1 MVQQRS
7 FQKYVSK
14 NHENDLFDAVASFV
28 SANIDE
34 LELWSSTIDVDN
46 LDEDNI
52 SFEEMEVKYVFVNGE
67 TTSSEI
73 EFDVVVHGDVCFKE
87 VTRHN
92 DEEGSCTKW
101 FRLNCQATL
110 DGELKNFTVLE
121 VEPYDKK
128 QNHFQRRLS
137 DALVPII
144 SKDDVDFEAEQFLR
158 QYFPDAL
165 MTPQFIDPVLIAERM
180 GLNIVYHEIS
190 NDCSIFGQIFFHDA
204 TINGKEIKAR
214 TILIDPRIAEI
225 RGIGGL
231 NNTITHECLHWHK
244 HRLAFELVRLY
255 HPDISNIMTSVDE
268 FKEIVTSNMTPTD
281 WMELHARVITPKILM
296 PRKMV
301 AQEIEMK
308 QRELSARGIGVLEAT
323 ETVIQYLSDYF
334 GVSKLAAKIRMVELG
349 YEEAI
354 GTLNYIDGQYVP
366 SHQWKKG
373 ALEANQTY
381 SIGLI
386 DATVQMMVNPILQGD
401 GFIYVESH
409 FCLNAPEYVEK
420 DIFGKTCLT
429 DYARLHMDEC
439 CLSFTLSMKTNSG
452 DQSFAFECI
461 LNRDERSGLT
471 FNVAFDREN
480 NLSVLERANQM
491 KVDQEGLKRV
501 LDDIWSL
508 EFGPALEYLMK
519 QPPKHTD
526 ERLAEYAGLSSK
538 TISRMRHGKGTSV
551 PSVVAVCIGLQ
562 LHPDI
567 SAAMLQKI
575 GCVLGPPV
583 EINMIYKNIL
593 CNCNT
598 QMIEECNDLL
608 VHAGF
613 DSLTKSENN

>member
-14 NHENDLFDAVASFV
+14 HHENDLFDAVASFV
-28 SANIDE
+28 SDNIDD
-34 LELWSSTIDVDN
+34 LELWSNTIDVDN
-46 LDEDNI
+46 LDEENI
-52 SFEEMEVKYVFVNGE
+52 SFEDMVVKYVYVNGE
-67 TTSSEI
+67 SMSNDI
-73 EFDVVVHGDVCFKE
+73 EFDVVVFGDVCFKE
-87 VTRHN
+87 VSRHN

-128 QNHFQRRLS
+128 ENHFQRRLS

-158 QYFPDAL
+158 QYLPDAL
-165 MTPQFIDPVLIAERM
+165 MTPQFIDPLYIAERM

-190 NDCSIFGQIFFHDA
+190 DDCSIFGQIFFHDTA
-204 TINGKEIKAR
+204 INGKEIKAR
-214 TILIDPRIAEI
+214 TILIDPRITEE

-231 NNTITHECLHWHK
+231 NNTIIHECLHWHK

-255 HPDISNIMTSVDE
+255 HPDLSNITTSVDE

-281 WMELHARVITPKILM
+281 WMELQARVITPKILM

-308 QRELSARGIGVLEAT
+308 QRELSAQGVSDLDAT
-323 ETVIQYLSDYF
+323 KLKIEYLAGYF
-334 GVSKLAAKIRMVELG
+334 GVSILSAKIRMVELG

-354 GTLNYIDGQYVP
+354 GAFNYIDGDYVP
-366 SHQWKKG
+366 LHRWKKG

-381 SIGLI
+381 SLGLI
-386 DATVQMMVNPILQGD
+386 DATIQMLGNPALQGNE
-401 GFIYVESH
+401 FVYVESH
-409 FCLNAPEYVEK
+409 FCLNSPEYIEK
-420 DIFGKTCLT
+420 DIFGKTRLT

-439 CLSFTLSMKTNSG
+439 CLSFTLSMKSNSG

-471 FNVAFDREN
+471 FNVAFGRES

-491 KVDQEGLKRV
+491 KEDQEGLKKV
-501 LDDIWSL
+501 LGDIAPL
-508 EFGPALEYLMK
+508 EFGPALTYLMK
-519 QPPKHTD
+519 QPPKLSN
-526 ERLAEYAGLSSK
+526 EKLAEYAGLSDK
-538 TISRMRHGKGTSV
+538 TIGRMRNGVGTSV
-551 PSVVAVCIGLQ
+551 QSVVAVCIGLQ

-567 SAAMLQKI
+567 SATLLQKI
-575 GCVLGPPV
+575 GCILGPPV

-598 QMIEECNDLL
+598 QSIEECNDLL

-613 DSLTKSENN
+613 DPLTKS

>member
-14 NHENDLFDAVASFV
+14 HHENDLFDAVASYV
-28 SANIDE
+28 SSNLGE
-34 LELWSSTIDVDN
+34 VNLWSNTIDVDN
-46 LDEDNI
+46 LDEEKVY
-52 SFEEMEVKYVFVNGE
+52 FEDLKVEFVFVNGD
-67 TTSSEI
+67 TITNDI
-73 EFDVVVHGDVCFKE
+73 EFDVVVSGE
-87 VTRHN
+87 VYFSECDRHN
-92 DEEGSCTKW
+92 DYEDSCTNW
-101 FRLNCQATL
+101 FRLNCQATI
-110 DGELKNFTVLE
+110 DGELKNFKVHE
-121 VEPYDKK
+121 VEFYDKK
-128 QNHFQRRLS
+128 KNRFQRRLS

-144 SKDDVDFEAEQFLR
+144 SKDDVDFEAEHFLR

-165 MTPQFIDPVLIAERM
+165 MTPQFIDPLCIAERM

-190 NDCSIFGQIFFHDA
+190 EDCSIFGQIFFHDTA
-204 TINGKEIKAR
+204 INGKEIKAR
-214 TILIDPRIAEI
+214 TILIDPRITEE

-231 NNTITHECLHWHK
+231 NNTIIHECLHWHK

-255 HPDISNIMTSVDE
+255 HPDLSNITTSVDE

-281 WMELHARVITPKILM
+281 WMELQARVITPKILM

-308 QRELSARGIGVLEAT
+308 QRELSAQGVSDLDAT
-323 ETVIQYLSDYF
+323 KLKIEYLAGYF
-334 GVSKLAAKIRMVELG
+334 GVSILSAKIRMVELG

-354 GTLNYIDGQYVP
+354 GAFNYIDGDYVP
-366 SHQWKKG
+366 LHRWKKG

-381 SIGLI
+381 SLGLI
-386 DATVQMMVNPILQGD
+386 DATIQMLGNPALQGNE
-401 GFIYVESH
+401 FVYVESH
-409 FCLNAPEYVEK
+409 FCLNSPEYIEK
-420 DIFGKTCLT
+420 DIFGKTRLT

-439 CLSFTLSMKTNSG
+439 CLSFTLSMKSNSG

-471 FNVAFDREN
+471 FNVAFGRES

-491 KVDQEGLKRV
+491 KEDQEGLKKV
-501 LDDIWSL
+501 LGDIAPL
-508 EFGPALEYLMK
+508 EFGPALTYLMK
-519 QPPKHTD
+519 QPPKLSN
-526 ERLAEYAGLSSK
+526 EKLAEYAGLSDK
-538 TISRMRHGKGTSV
+538 TIGRMRNGVGTLV
-551 PSVVAVCIGLQ
+551 QSVVAVCIGLQ

-567 SAAMLQKI
+567 SATLLQKI
-575 GCVLGPPV
+575 GCILGPPV

-598 QMIEECNDLL
+598 QSIEECNDLL

-613 DSLTKSENN
+613 DPLTKS